1 MNKEYKGFIEPVI
14 TPDNHVLGGVGIPL
28 PVINPSG
35 DWRPYTPTFESQ
47 LQTTFDTFGC
57 TVYGTLNAI
66 ETLNKFLTGKE
77 ENYSDRFT
85 YNDVGIT
92 PPGSDPHLVATKI
105 RGSGLLKESDLPSV
119 TSSLSEFMTPRPLFV
134 ALRVKAQQW
143 LNERMLGHK
152 WLWEVQPDAE
162 TRIALLKE
170 GLTKGTV
177 CVSVDAWYQNEQG
190 LYYSPNTI
198 NAHWTF
204 ITYVEDGVGIHC
216 YDSYNDAKTNTNL
229 KILTL
234 DHNIR
239 FAKVYYFT
247 KPTQQ
252 QNWFIQLITSL
263 LSVVGL
269 YEKQIEVVKPINTS
283 SEAPIS
289 PVVESKPDNTYNEV
303 KESLKS
309 NMIEKWAKLIE
320 KFEGAP
326 KYLNNPGNFKYSP
339 LIASWGGKKDVAGSD
354 GGYFARFDT
363 YEQGRQA
370 LVNFLILGCKNELK
384 SYKTPPKDHPN
395 VNPRTIKGFTLVYT
409 NFPTP
414 KYDYSD
420 NIIKGLGVS
429 ADTLISSF
437 LS

>member
-190 LYYSPNTI
+190 LYYSPNKI
-198 NAHWTF
+198 NGHWTF
-204 ITYVEDGVGIHC
+204 IYKIDDTGIYC
-216 YDSYNDAKTNTNL
+216 FDSYNDAKTNTNL
-229 KILTL
+229 KKLTL
-234 DHNIR
+234 DHDIQ
-239 FAKVYYFT
+239 FAKVYFFT

-252 QNWFIQLITSL
+252 QNWFIELITSL

-269 YEKQIEVVKPINTS
+269 YEKQIEVVKPMDK
-283 SEAPIS
+283 PIS
-289 PVVESKPDNTYNEV
+289 PQPQQVYNEV
-303 KESLKS
+303 KESMKKNLLDEFCLA
-309 NMIEKWAKLIE
+309 IRD
-320 KFEGAP
+320 FEGKP
-326 KYLNNPGNFKYSP
+326 GDLNYRTNNPGNIRGVDGKFLKFKTMEEGMAYLKDYVTRACTGKHKAYSP
-339 LIASWGGKKDVAGSD
+339 M
-354 GGYFARFDT
+354 
-363 YEQGRQA
+363 
-370 LVNFLILGCKNELK
+370 
-384 SYKTPPKDHPN
+384 
-395 VNPRTIKGFTLVYT
+395 FTLIDFFNVYAPAGDK
-409 NFPTP
+409 NNPGEYA
-414 KYDYSD
+414 KWVA
-420 NIIKGLGVS
+420 NRIGV
-429 ADTLISSF
+429 DVSF
-437 LS
+437 KIQNLL

>member
-1 MNKEYKGFIEPVI
+1 MNKEHTVFVNKKYTGFIEPVI

-190 LYYSPNTI
+190 LYYSPNKI
-198 NAHWTF
+198 NGHWTF
-204 ITYVEDGVGIHC
+204 IYKIDDTGIYC
-216 YDSYNDAKTNTNL
+216 FDSYNDAKTNTNL
-229 KILTL
+229 KKLTL
-234 DHNIR
+234 DHDIQ
-239 FAKVYYFT
+239 FAKVYFFT

-252 QNWFIQLITSL
+252 QNWFIELITSL

-269 YEKQIEVVKPINTS
+269 YEKQIEVVKPMDK
-283 SEAPIS
+283 PIS
-289 PVVESKPDNTYNEV
+289 PQPQQVYNEV
-303 KESLKS
+303 KESMKKNLLDEFCLA
-309 NMIEKWAKLIE
+309 IRD
-320 KFEGAP
+320 FEGKP
-326 KYLNNPGNFKYSP
+326 GDLNYRTNNPGNIRGVDGKFLKFKTMEEGMAYLKDYVTRACTGKHKAYSP
-339 LIASWGGKKDVAGSD
+339 KFTIID
-354 GGYFARFDT
+354 FF
-363 YEQGRQA
+363 
-370 LVNFLILGCKNELK
+370 
-384 SYKTPPKDHPN
+384 N
-395 VNPRTIKGFTLVYT
+395 VYA
-409 NFPTP
+409 PT
-414 KYDYSD
+414 SD
-420 NIIKGLGVS
+420 NNNPGQYAKWVANRIGV
-429 ADTLISSF
+429 DVSF
-437 LS
+437 KIQNLL